1 MALISKIWLLGGW
14 FYLALVFLTALF
26 FLINKKQKIYLSDGI
41 LVGAAV
47 FAIFISLQSMAKQFQ
62 TNTFLD
68 PIGKK
73 IDKTTF
79 SQFSYAKHLNAILPK
94 GANGCLYWSFDLAT
108 YYLQKELYPH
118 RFSTLGDG
126 LPFGECK
133 YVISQFRPRVDE
145 KLRLIDSY
153 QNNYLYEVMN

>member
-1 MALISKIWLLGGW
+1 MAFFSKIWLLGGW
-14 FYLALVFLTALF
+14 FYLSLVFLTVLF
-26 FLINKKQKIYLSDGI
+26 FLINKKQKIYLNDGV
-41 LVGAAV
+41 LLLAAG

-62 TNTFLD
+62 LKTFLD
-68 PIGKK
+68 PIETK
-73 IDKTTF
+73 IDTKTF

-118 RFSTLGDG
+118 LFSTLGEG
-126 LPFGECK
+126 LPFNTCE

-145 KLRLIDSY
+145 KLKLIDSY
-153 QNNYLYEVMN
+153 QNNYIYKVMN